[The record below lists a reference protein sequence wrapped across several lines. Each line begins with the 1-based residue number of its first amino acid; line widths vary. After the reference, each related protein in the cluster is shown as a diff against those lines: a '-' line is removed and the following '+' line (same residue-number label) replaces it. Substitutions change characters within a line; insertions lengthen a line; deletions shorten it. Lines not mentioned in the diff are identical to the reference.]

1 MRKIY
6 LFIIV
11 LLIATTTNAQI
22 AKDKML
28 VGGLLS
34 SYSNKTDYQNSS
46 QKYNNAVIGL
56 SLGKLIKENK
66 VLGVNVSF
74 SPFKQIN
81 QSSSTNE
88 IKGNTTNIGIFYRQ
102 YKALGK
108 GFYFFGEG
116 EGGFTGSNRKETA
129 TPGGSIRE
137 TKSTGVFFGFTPGV
151 SYQAYKKFFI
161 DLSLPGLL
169 NMRYLDSKFTDKTNP
184 NSNSQ
189 SKEFL
194 FTSNLQS
201 PSVLGNLGIGVR
213 FLL

>member
-1 MRKIY
+1 M
-6 LFIIV
+6 FIV
-11 LLIATTTNAQI
+11 LAATSNAQI
-22 AKDKML
+22 LKDKIL

-46 QKYNNAVIGL
+46 QKYNNTAIGL
-56 SLGKLIKENK
+56 SLGKVIKENK
-66 VLGVNVSF
+66 VIGVNISF
-74 SPFKQIN
+74 SPYKQTN

-116 EGGFTGSNRKETA
+116 EVGFTGSNRKETI
-129 TPGGSIRE
+129 TPGNSIRE
-137 TKSTGVFFGFTPGV
+137 TKATGVYLGFTPGV
-151 SYQAYKKFFI
+151 SYQAYKKFFV
-161 DLSLPGLL
+161 DLTLPGLL
-169 NMRYLDSKFTDKTNP
+169 NMRYLDSKFTDKTNSS
-184 NSNSQ
+184 SNSQ

-194 FTSNLQS
+194 FVSNLQS
-201 PSVLGNLGIGVR
+201 PSVFGNLGIGVR